1 MVWEEK
7 QGSSYWFCHQNEF
20 TVRVW
25 EKAKQE
31 LWATNYLQNIARTK
45 TLDAF
50 GDQVEVLVSVGEIEN
65 LELESH
71 EDWKLEV
78 ITFDLRL
85 VRLNKT
91 SKADTTRYYCRANRT
106 ITWLIM
112 ATELSGVQFGPK
124 SSEWFQ
130 NQVSECAA
138 RVRFQITSMIS
149 DQNWTPLSS
158 IATFLNEIAKFSY
171 VITNY
176 ITVSG

>member
-1 MVWEEK
+1 MNLPWGFGRK
-7 QGSSYWFCHQNEF
+7 RN
-20 TVRVW
+20 R
-25 EKAKQE
+25 
-31 LWATNYLQNIARTK
+31 NYEQQTIFK
-45 TLDAF
+45 TL
-50 GDQVEVLVSVGEIEN
+50 
-65 LELESH
+65 LEQKRWMLSETKLKFLFQLAEKKTLKESH

-91 SKADTTRYYCRANRT
+91 SKADTTRYYCPANRT

-149 DQNWTPLSS
+149 DQNCTPLSS

-176 ITVSG
+176 ITLHYITFSG